1 MKTHDCSGKRLG
13 VNSLASVKEREEAKR
28 RILEENPDMPKDA
41 LEFVLSLPFEK
52 ILNQKLYLQEQS
64 SKKKWKK
71 SCLRK

>member
-28 RILEENPDMPKDA
+28 TILEENPDMPKDA

-52 ILNQKLYLQEQS
+52 LLN
-64 SKKKWKK
+64 
-71 SCLRK
+71 